1 MPKFNVSV
9 PHGSSR
15 EDVVGKLQ
23 GFAETVRAG
32 SAVELTDVVEEWDDE
47 GNLSFSFKAMGMQI
61 AGRMETSN
69 SEVAVSGDLPFAAS
83 MFRGTIETKIRETIQ
98 DALQA

>member
-9 PHGSSR
+9 PHDSNR
-15 EDVVGKLQ
+15 EEVVGKLQ

-32 SAVELTDVVEEWDDE
+32 SAVELTDIIENWDDN

-61 AGRMETSN
+61 AGSLQTTDSD
-69 SEVAVSGDLPFAAS
+69 VDVSGDLPFAAS
-83 MFRGTIETKIRETIQ
+83 MFRGTIETKI
-98 DALQA
+98 L